1 MKTNNN
7 PLISVVIPVYN
18 PDDSFSETITSVLN
32 QTYPLFEVIVVD
44 DGSEIP
50 VAPIIEKLNDSR
62 VSYYKLEHKNANVAR
77 NYGILEAKGEFIAM
91 LDSDDLWLE
100 NHLEDCV
107 NTIRETN
114 TDGLYGSLIIRN
126 KQTSQDRQAIVREI
140 GSDETTIN
148 YLLTTGY
155 GAQSSTLF
163 LTAES
168 AKAILWDAELN
179 RHQDYDFV
187 VRYTKQYKLAPKKNP
202 TVIYVAG
209 GKVSKIDFNSCIR
222 FIKRND
228 DDINP
233 QLYNIYHFNMLSL
246 AHRLEAS
253 DKIMNHYKIEA
264 TRYKQY
270 LSYQKFLSIRYPK
283 TKMERFKCKVEYLFH
298 ISRVGIE

>member
-1 MKTNNN
+1 METNNK

-18 PDDSFSETITSVLN
+18 PDDSFSETIISVLN
-32 QTYPLFEVIVVD
+32 QTYPLFEILVVD

-50 VAPIIEKLNDSR
+50 AAPIIEKLKDTRISC
-62 VSYYKLEHKNANVAR
+62 YKLEHKNANVAR
-77 NYGILEAKGEFIAM
+77 NHGILKAKGEFIAM

-100 NHLEDCV
+100 NHLEDCI
-107 NTIRETN
+107 NTIKEAN

-126 KQTSQDRQAIVREI
+126 KQTNQDRQVIVREM
-140 GSDETTIN
+140 GGNETTIN

-168 AKAILWDAELN
+168 AKAILWDVELN

-202 TVIYVAG
+202 TVIYITG
-209 GKVSKIDFNSCIR
+209 GKVSKIDFDSCIR

-233 QLYNIYHFNMLSL
+233 QLYNIYHFNMLAL
-246 AHRLEAS
+246 ANRLNAP
-253 DKIMNHYKIEA
+253 DKIIDYYKIGA

-283 TKMERFKCKVEYLFH
+283 TKTERFKCKAEYLFY
-298 ISRVGIE
+298 ILRVSVE